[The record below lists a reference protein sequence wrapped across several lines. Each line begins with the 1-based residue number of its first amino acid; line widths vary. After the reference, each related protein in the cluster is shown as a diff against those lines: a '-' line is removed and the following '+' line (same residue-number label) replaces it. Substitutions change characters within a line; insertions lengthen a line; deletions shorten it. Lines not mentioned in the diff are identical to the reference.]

1 MHIPLT
7 KVSNVY
13 FSLSCSGLCAIT
25 YFVFGCLCLDR
36 FTSRAFLSTNDPVVS
51 TAIPR
56 PTTVEG
62 VNLERSGAYRSPP
75 DP

>member
-1 MHIPLT
+1 MP
-7 KVSNVY
+7 
-13 FSLSCSGLCAIT
+13 SCSLVCDLSGICAVT

-36 FTSRAFLSTNDPVVS
+36 FTSKAFLSVNDPTVS

-56 PTTVEG
+56 PTG
-62 VNLERSGAYRSPP
+62 VHAMEDDAAAAYRSP